1 MKLKSSGIDN
11 NSAII
16 TFLKD
21 GLMFFPFFFLELE
34 KSKDISKEIDGVTEK
49 LKKQLAIEKA
59 LKIKAVNK
67 LAEIM
72 NRKDNSK
79 MREAAS
85 GDLRKKERECRK
97 LYQELEAVRTHSTRK
112 IFEITSRCTRGY
124 LLSTAPSKKPH
135 KVPH

>member
-1 MKLKSSGIDN
+1 MQLLH
-11 NSAII
+11 
-16 TFLKD
+16 FLKIVVC
-21 GLMFFPFFFLELE
+21 FFPFFFLDLE
-34 KSKDISKEIDGVTEK
+34 KSKDISKEIDGATKK
-49 LKKQLAIEKA
+49 LKERLAQEKA

-79 MREAAS
+79 KREAAS

-97 LYQELEAVRTHSTRK
+97 LYQELEAVSTHSTRK
-112 IFEITSRCTRGY
+112 VFEITSRCTRGY

-135 KVPH
+135 KVPY

>member
-1 MKLKSSGIDN
+1 MQLLH
-11 NSAII
+11 
-16 TFLKD
+16 FLKIV
-21 GLMFFPFFFLELE
+21 LCFFPFFFLDLE
-34 KSKDISKEIDGVTEK
+34 KSKDISKEIDGATKK
-49 LKKQLAIEKA
+49 LKERLAQEKA

-79 MREAAS
+79 KREAAS

-97 LYQELEAVRTHSTRK
+97 LYQELEAVSTHSTRK
-112 IFEITSRCTRGY
+112 VFEITSRCTRGY

-135 KVPH
+135 KVPQ

>member
-1 MKLKSSGIDN
+1 MQLLH
-11 NSAII
+11 
-16 TFLKD
+16 FLKIVVC
-21 GLMFFPFFFLELE
+21 FFPFFFLDLE
-34 KSKDISKEIDGVTEK
+34 KSKDISKEIDGATKK
-49 LKKQLAIEKA
+49 LKERLAQEKA

-79 MREAAS
+79 KREAAS

-97 LYQELEAVRTHSTRK
+97 LYQELEAVSTHSTRK
-112 IFEITSRCTRGY
+112 VFEITSRCTRGY